1 MNIIKAA
8 GLVFD
13 YIRRDEEDKIE
24 EKKRALNHL
33 NVEIEKGSFVAVLGH
48 NGSGKS
54 TFAKHLNGILLP
66 TEGEVWVAG
75 MDTSDE
81 EKLWDVR
88 KAAGMVFQNPDNQ
101 IIGNIVEEDVGFGPE
116 NLGVP
121 TEEIWERVD
130 KSLKAVGMT
139 LYRKKSP
146 NRLSGG
152 QKQRVAIAGVM
163 AMKPQCIVLDE
174 PTAMLDPNGRAEVI
188 RTVRELNRKEG
199 ITAVL
204 ITHYMEEVIDADRV
218 IVMDDGAIVMDGT
231 PREVFSQVEKLK
243 EYRLDVPQA
252 TELAYELK
260 KAGVDLP
267 DGILSQEEF
276 VEAFLACCPGELLTE
291 RQTGNADGDS
301 CGSHSSCRDT
311 ESREEQTEAAGR

>member
-231 PREVFSQVEKLK
+231 PREVFSQMEKLK

>member
-231 PREVFSQVEKLK
+231 PREVITQVEKLK

>member
-231 PREVFSQVEKLK
+231 PREGFSQGEKLK

-291 RQTGNADGDS
+291 GQTGNADGDS

>member
-1 MNIIKAA
+1 M
-8 GLVFD
+8 
-13 YIRRDEEDKIE
+13 
-24 EKKRALNHL
+24 
-33 NVEIEKGSFVAVLGH
+33 
-48 NGSGKS
+48 
-54 TFAKHLNGILLP
+54 
-66 TEGEVWVAG
+66 
-75 MDTSDE
+75 
-81 EKLWDVR
+81 
-88 KAAGMVFQNPDNQ
+88 
-101 IIGNIVEEDVGFGPE
+101 
-116 NLGVP
+116 
-121 TEEIWERVD
+121 
-130 KSLKAVGMT
+130 
-139 LYRKKSP
+139 
-146 NRLSGG
+146 
-152 QKQRVAIAGVM
+152 M

-291 RQTGNADGDS
+291 GQTGNADGDS